1 MAEISINDS
10 YLEELDDFD
19 RLYTE
24 KSGSDSIHIDKIA
37 DAEMHKKTHALAPQ
51 YIKSLDL
58 SPSTFFNFKEKTIDA
73 IPEGMPIA
81 SLVEGVAQNN
91 GMPIAVRPVEIKAPV
106 AGEESENYAW
116 QAVRDV
122 PEKAWPVI
130 ENGLVE
136 AAKGEA
142 PSLEGFP
149 NLARESVSL
158 GVAKEKV
165 NRDALRGHVKE
176 AKQYQK
182 NIDLLLDLKAEI
194 STGSSEKDC
203 PLSDKAK
210 EIIQELKANGID
222 IWKGDPNTVPKDKHA
237 SLGSDITGR
246 ADQERVKL
254 QTLFT
259 TVIQVIIQSD
269 SSIMQALQ
277 NIVRENS
284 NFLRDVTGRYATR

>member
-1 MAEISINDS
+1 MADLSINDS

-19 RLYTE
+19 RLYAE
-24 KSGSDSIHIDKIA
+24 KSPDSIHIDKIA
-37 DAEMHKKTHALAPQ
+37 DAEMHKKTHAIAPLYIKNLDLAP
-51 YIKSLDL
+51 
-58 SPSTFFNFKEKTIDA
+58 FAFNFKQKTIDA

-136 AAKGEA
+136 ADKGEA

-149 NLARESVSL
+149 NLAREAVSL

-176 AKQYQK
+176 AKLYQK

-194 STGSSEKDC
+194 SAGSSEKDC

-210 EIIQELKANGID
+210 GIIQELKANGID

-277 NIVRENS
+277 NIVRESS